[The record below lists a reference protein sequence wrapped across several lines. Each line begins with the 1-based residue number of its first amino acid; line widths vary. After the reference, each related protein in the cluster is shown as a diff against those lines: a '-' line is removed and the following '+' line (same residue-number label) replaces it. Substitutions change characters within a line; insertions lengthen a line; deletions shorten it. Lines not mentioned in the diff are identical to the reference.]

1 MPEPPEDFG
10 VQGSGQ
16 QHVDKE
22 NFSFLSFKNIQ
33 FWFWFHLCCLRWD
46 LAMQLRRA
54 LDLRLSCLG
63 LLGTRVVDSTILS
76 NQESF
81 DSKASQ
87 DFLDP

>member
-1 MPEPPEDFG
+1 
-10 VQGSGQ
+10 
-16 QHVDKE
+16 
-22 NFSFLSFKNIQ
+22 
-33 FWFWFHLCCLRWD
+33 
-46 LAMQLRRA
+46 MQLRRA